1 MSEKNK
7 RSGDAKK
14 KVEQHKKSTDTSK
27 VKKQATK
34 NSEKNV
40 QKTGSEHD
48 DWNDPTGNTHLSDK
62 S

>member
-7 RSGDAKK
+7 KAEDSKS
-14 KVEQHKKSTDTSK
+14 KVEQHKKSIDTLK
-27 VKKQATK
+27 VRKGASRDPK
-34 NSEKNV
+34 KNV
-40 QKTGSEHD
+40 EKTGKKYD